1 MEYAYT
7 VYSPTDDRR
16 HLAKPH
22 HIERMEWTGYIV
34 ACNTHLRFTLNAM
47 LTPLFR
53 ASIVDGH
60 IVKSIPTCSECL
72 GIYTASVRVPATVAS
87 E

>member
-7 VYSPTDDRR
+7 VYNPTDDQR

-22 HIERMEWTGYIV
+22 HIKAMDWTGYVV
-34 ACNTHLRFTLNAM
+34 ACSANLRFTLNAM

-60 IVKSIPTCSECL
+60 IVRTIPTCAACL
-72 GIYTASVRVPATVAS
+72 EIYKVSVRSLEAVES
-87 E
+87 